1 MSMLEPVL
9 FLLMIGLISFLTYEF
24 FRMRKFL
31 KKHVKELEAIESLST
46 LNPGSEIGGIE
57 SKLTE
62 LQSKVNDQEKVIKK
76 LMKLSE

>member
-1 MSMLEPVL
+1 MLEPVL

>member
-1 MSMLEPVL
+1 MLEPVL
-9 FLLMIGLISFLTYEF
+9 FLLMMGLISFLTYEF

-31 KKHVKELEAIESLST
+31 KKHVKELETIESLSS
-46 LNPGSEIGGIE
+46 LNPGPEIDGIE

-76 LMKLSE
+76 LMNLSE